1 MNPYVLGSLI
11 TGGANVLGGLFGM
24 GSQASANKA
33 NLELAKYQ
41 NEWNLKMWN
50 MQNEYNTPKNQMARY
65 LDAGLNPNLIY
76 GSGSSSAGNST
87 SVPTAANMHVEPLPV
102 PNLGEAAQQLI
113 SNIRAD
119 RLADADIKAKEADVR
134 NKDSLSQYND
144 AKRRNEDLQS
154 FLLDLDRINK
164 QIKNETDS
172 ENLEVLKAVRDERIR
187 SYSLANEA
195 QGLENSYN
203 SRTLDTRVQNTEQ
216 FLKNTK
222 ATYNE
227 IKSRTNLNN
236 ANARLAAAKINEVA
250 ANIVLIN
257 RKSHGQLIDNS
268 LKEATFNDE
277 ISKVSQELTNLVL
290 SGNEHAIENFMKV
303 YGLDKGYLM
312 RELRGVIGTFVT
324 GATGH
329 TEYDF
334 GYRNVRTIHNGS
346 N

>member
-1 MNPYVLGSLI
+1 MNPYVLGSVI
-11 TGGANVLGGLFGM
+11 TGGANILGGLFGM

-33 NLELAKYQ
+33 NMELAKYQ
-41 NEWNLKMWN
+41 NEWNEYMWN
-50 MQNEYNTPKNQMARY
+50 KQNEYNTPKNQMARY

-76 GSGSSSAGNST
+76 GSGSASSGNST
-87 SVPTAANMHVEPLPV
+87 SVPTSANMHVEPLPV

-216 FLKNTK
+216 VLKNTK

-236 ANARLAAAKINEVA
+236 ANAALAAAKINEIS
-250 ANIVLIN
+250 ANILLIQAN
-257 RKSHGQLIDNS
+257 EQYVGSKTQAQSLENS
-268 LKEATFNDE
+268 FNIATFASRQEKLNAE
-277 ISKVSQELTNLVL
+277 IFNLL
-290 SGNEHAIENFMKV
+290 MSGNEKQFKAFADA
-303 YGLDKGYLM
+303 YGLGKDILKDLIT
-312 RELRGVIGTFVT
+312 LRSKV
-324 GATGH
+324 
-329 TEYDF
+329 
-334 GYRNVRTIHNGS
+334 RNK
-346 N
+346 

>member
-1 MNPYVLGSLI
+1 MNPYVLGSVI
-11 TGGANVLGGLFGM
+11 TGGANILGGFLGM

-33 NLELAKYQ
+33 NMELAKYQ
-41 NEWNLKMWN
+41 NEWNEYMWN
-50 MQNEYNTPKNQMARY
+50 KQNEYNTPKNQMARY

-76 GSGSSSAGNST
+76 GSGSASAGNST

-216 FLKNTK
+216 VLKNTK

-236 ANARLAAAKINEVA
+236 ANAALAAAKINEIS
-250 ANIVLIN
+250 ANILLIQAN
-257 RKSHGQLIDNS
+257 EQYVGSKTQAQSLENS
-268 LKEATFNDE
+268 FNIATFASRQEKLNAE
-277 ISKVSQELTNLVL
+277 IFNLL
-290 SGNEHAIENFMKV
+290 MSGNEKQFKAFSDA
-303 YGLDKGYLM
+303 YGLGKDILKDLIT
-312 RELRGVIGTFVT
+312 LRSKV
-324 GATGH
+324 
-329 TEYDF
+329 
-334 GYRNVRTIHNGS
+334 RNK
-346 N
+346 